1 MIDTDKYEGHSEG
14 EWYWSPDGLRC
25 KTHLVYPSHRN
36 ILWNG
41 TPPHPPKDM
50 KLIADAPLLLAEVKR
65 LRSDMA
71 YCASL
76 ITCMIDMGD
85 PLSLFVV
92 REGMLDSIG
101 MTVDEAMAT
110 TDLMGDEEE

>member
-1 MIDTDKYEGHSEG
+1 MIDTDKYEGHTPAPWRFGKQEPPLYLRLAIQAGKAKSE
-14 EWYWSPDGLRC
+14 DLQ
-25 KTHLVYPSHRN
+25 L
-36 ILWNG
+36 
-41 TPPHPPKDM
+41 M
-50 KLIADAPLLLAEVKR
+50 ADAPLLLAEVKR

-85 PLSLFVV
+85 PLSLSVV

>member
-1 MIDTDKYEGHSEG
+1 MNDYE
-14 EWYWSPDGLRC
+14 DA
-25 KTHLVYPSHRN
+25 
-36 ILWNG
+36 
-41 TPPHPPKDM
+41 
-50 KLIADAPLLLAEVKR
+50 KLIAAAPKLLAEVER

-76 ITCMIDMGD
+76 ITCMVDMGD
-85 PLSLFVV
+85 SLSLSVV

>member
-1 MIDTDKYEGHSEG
+1 MIDTDKYEGHTEG
-14 EWYWSPDGLRC
+14 PWKPFRLDNMIWTVGNLTVEWQKADKL
-25 KTHLVYPSHRN
+25 
-36 ILWNG
+36 
-41 TPPHPPKDM
+41 
-50 KLIADAPLLLAEVKR
+50 LIADAPLLLEEVKR

-76 ITCMIDMGD
+76 ITCMVDMGD

-110 TDLMGDEEE
+110 TDLMGVEEE